1 MSKHLHTFET
11 EHERSTSTELMLFC
25 LQTEFYVQSY
35 LLFLLPRLGLTL
47 FHVCVYCLKCI

>member
-1 MSKHLHTFET
+1 MSKRLHTFET